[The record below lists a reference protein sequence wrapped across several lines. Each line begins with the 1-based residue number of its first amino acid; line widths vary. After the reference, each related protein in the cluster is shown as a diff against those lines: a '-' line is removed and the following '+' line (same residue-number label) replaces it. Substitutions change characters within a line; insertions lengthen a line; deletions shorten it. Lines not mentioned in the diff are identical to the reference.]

1 ILQRHSRH
9 NANDQEADA
18 MRTLGSGSACGIRVR
33 GQSGWLA
40 QAPRRDRQA
49 AALGRRPATL
59 TALLLLLI
67 AAPLAGQAT
76 TVLPPEVGMSGAALD
91 RLTRR
96 LSQEVSEGRLP
107 GGVLLVTREG
117 DVVL

>member
-1 ILQRHSRH
+1 
-9 NANDQEADA
+9 QEADA
-18 MRTLGSGSACGIRVR
+18 MRTVGSGSACGIRVR

-40 QAPRRDRQA
+40 RAPRRGQQT
-49 AALGRRPATL
+49 AALGRPATL
-59 TALLLLLI
+59 AALLLLLI

-76 TVLPPEVGMSGAALD
+76 AVLPPEVGMSGAALD

-107 GGVLLVTREG
+107 GGVLLDRKS
-117 DVVL
+117 VV